1 MNLGKETEILEFKK
15 TTGEL
20 RDAMDD
26 ICGILNKH
34 GEGKLYFGVKPN
46 GEVIG
51 QMVSNSSLDDVAKY
65 IKNAI
70 KPTIYPQINEVLL
83 DGKTCIEVVFFGT
96 ERPYSSYGRYF
107 KRVSDRSE
115 EMTPSELK
123 RMMTSTDYTST
134 WENNLTK
141 FGIDAVDKEALHNY
155 YLKAISCGR
164 LEPLLDYDE
173 SELLIGLGLLQDGKL
188 TNAGYYL
195 FSNKKPVV
203 LKMATYVTDQR
214 IHFSDIR
221 RIEDNIYNLINSA
234 NAYVKDKM
242 NWRVELKGAVEREEI
257 PEVPVEALR
266 EIIVNSFAHADY
278 RETTENEIDITPTMI
293 EIYNP
298 GVFPVNLKPEM
309 FVNEKRKS
317 MPRNKVILNTLYKCK
332 EVEVFGSGF
341 KRVYNLCGKLNIN
354 VDYKLYDDGFSFV
367 FYRKNVTLN
376 VTKEVTINETL
387 KLSNTDLKVLNKL
400 KENPIFTREELA
412 KELGLTTRTI
422 QRSINKLI
430 SNGKIIRIGSRKSG
444 YWEVINE

>member
-15 TTGEL
+15 STGEL
-20 RDAMDD
+20 RDSMDD
-26 ICGILNKH
+26 ISSILNKH
-34 GEGKLYFGVKPN
+34 GKGKLYFGVKPN

-51 QMVSNSSLDDVAKY
+51 QMVGYSSLDDVAKF

-70 KPTIYPQINEVLL
+70 KPTIYPEINEVIL
-83 DGKTCIEVVFFGT
+83 DEKTCIEVIFSGS

-123 RMMTSTDYTST
+123 RMMKSMDYNSN

-141 FGIDAVDKEALHNY
+141 FGTESIDKEALYSY
-155 YLKAISCGR
+155 YVKAISCGR
-164 LEPLLDYDE
+164 LEPLLRYDE
-173 SELLIGLGLLQDGKL
+173 RELLIGLGLLQDERL

-221 RIEDNIYNLINSA
+221 RIEGNIYNLINSA
-234 NAYVKDKM
+234 SAYVKEKIS
-242 NWRVELKGAVEREEI
+242 WRVELKGSIEREEI

-278 RETTENEIDITPTMI
+278 REITENEIDITPTMI

-298 GVFPVNLKPEM
+298 GEFPVDLNPEM
-309 FVNEKRKS
+309 FVHEKRKS

-332 EVEVFGSGF
+332 EVEIFGSGF
-341 KRVYNLCGKLNIN
+341 QRVYSICNTLDMH
-354 VDYKLYDDGFSFV
+354 VDYKLLNDGFSFI
-367 FYRKNVTLN
+367 FYRKNITLNNTKDVTLS
-376 VTKEVTINETL
+376 KLL
-387 KLSNTDLKVLNKL
+387 KLSSTDLKVLNKL

-412 KELGLTTRTI
+412 KELDLATRTI
-422 QRSINKLI
+422 QRSINKLT
-430 SNGKIIRIGSRKSG
+430 SSGKIIRIGSRKSG
-444 YWEVINE
+444 YWEVIE